1 MRLIAVA
8 SGKGGVGRTTIVA
21 NLGIALAELGK
32 STIIVD
38 AGLTTPDLALLFKL
52 EKSVYTINDALAGE
66 ISFSEVLYTGPK
78 GVKIAPAAVSL
89 DQMRNAKPEYLPG
102 LMRTVPEGTDFVI
115 MDAPSGLRRETTAA
129 LRASREVL
137 LITIPDMVSVSD
149 CMKTR
154 LISEFLGLSLIGIV
168 LNRVRG
174 EEFEI
179 NADEIESI
187 LNVPVIAQI
196 PEDENVNRAL
206 NRGVPLMV
214 LKPKS
219 RAAMGIKEL
228 AKKLIKTKRGESHVR
243 DVKKS

>member
-1 MRLIAVA
+1 MRLIALA
-8 SGKGGVGRTTIVA
+8 SGKGGVGRTTIAA
-21 NLGIALAELGK
+21 NLGIALSELGK

-89 DQMRNAKPEYLPG
+89 DQIRKARPEYLAG
-102 LMRTVPEGTDFVI
+102 LLRTVPKETDFVI
-115 MDAPSGLRRETTAA
+115 IDAPSGLRRETIAA
-129 LRASREVL
+129 LRAAREVL
-137 LITIPDMVSVSD
+137 LVTVPDMVSVSD

-154 LISEFLGLSLIGIV
+154 LIAEFLGLSPIGMV
-168 LNRVRG
+168 LNRVRK

-179 NADEIESI
+179 DSREIETI
-187 LNVPVIAQI
+187 LNVSVLAEI
-196 PEDENVNRAL
+196 PEDEGVNRAL

-214 LKPKS
+214 LEPKS
-219 RAAMGIKEL
+219 PAAKAIVGL
-228 AKKLIKTKRGESHVR
+228 ARKLIKTKSKES
-243 DVKKS
+243 

>member
-1 MRLIAVA
+1 MRLIAIA
-8 SGKGGVGRTTIVA
+8 SGKGGVGRTTIAA

-66 ISFSEVLYTGPK
+66 ISISEVLYTGPK

-89 DQMRNAKPEYLPG
+89 DQMRRAKPEYLAG

-115 MDAPSGLRRETTAA
+115 IDTPSGLRRETIAA

-154 LISEFLGLSLIGIV
+154 LISEFLGLSPIGMV

-179 NADEIESI
+179 SAKEIESI
-187 LNVPVIAQI
+187 LNVPVIGLI
-196 PEDENVNRAL
+196 PEDEDANRAL
-206 NRGVPLMV
+206 NKGIPLII
-214 LKPKS
+214 LEPKS
-219 RAAMGIKEL
+219 RAARAIGAL
-228 AKKLIKTKRGESHVR
+228 AERLVKTK
-243 DVKKS
+243 K